1 MTQFNDTSIK
11 LNSLLSKK
19 IRKDEGI
26 FFTPKNARQII
37 INVIDKQLEKGFQIN
52 NILEPSFGSGEFLDD
67 VKKYNA
73 NIIGVEK
80 NETIF
85 KNVNDKQTNCE
96 LYNKD
101 FLTFSH
107 DTKFDVIVGNPP
119 YFVVNT
125 KNKECMTGRGNIFVL
140 FLYKCLTQHLKKDG
154 ILGFVLPTSFY
165 NCKYYEPCRKYI
177 ANHCTILHLENI
189 DVKYYETDQNTMILV
204 LKNKVSK
211 KKKYILD
218 FDYNLCFSPYYIE
231 LQYLYKDS
239 KTLEQL
245 GFKVKTGEVVWNENK
260 DKLDDEEGSLVI
272 YSSNIV
278 KNELILNNLKG
289 EKKQYIK
296 DCKKQISTGPAILVS
311 RGYGNNY
318 IFSYTK
324 VNQGIKFYGENH
336 INIIYPT
343 TEESKKYIDVIL
355 RSFEDK
361 RTQNFI
367 KWYIGN
373 GAISKSEMETILP
386 IFLDEEEVE
395 LVFEE

>member
-1 MTQFNDTSIK
+1 MTSRDEIMLRTPDALLNGQGMVDVIQSCCPSIK
-11 LNSLLSKK
+11 NAWQMPATDVDTVLIAIRIASYGHNMDVESTCPHCNESHTYTMDLRSMLEAVRAPDFEQEHAVEAIFIKFRPQAYYGVNKTSKIGFEINKLGQAIDAIEDDETRSKEAVTQMSRLVDLN
-19 IRKDEGI
+19 
-26 FFTPKNARQII
+26 
-37 INVIDKQLEKGFQIN
+37 LE
-52 NILEPSFGSGEFLDD
+52 
-67 VKKYNA
+67 V
-73 NIIGVEK
+73 
-80 NETIF
+80 
-85 KNVNDKQTNCE
+85 
-96 LYNKD
+96 
-101 FLTFSH
+101 LTGA
-107 DTKFDVIVGNPP
+107 T
-119 YFVVNT
+119 
-125 KNKECMTGRGNIFVL
+125 E
-140 FLYKCLTQHLKKDG
+140 
-154 ILGFVLPTSFY
+154 
-165 NCKYYEPCRKYI
+165 YI
-177 ANHCTILHLENI
+177 ALDESPEQRVF
-189 DVKYYETDQNTMILV
+189 D
-204 LKNKVSK
+204 
-211 KKKYILD
+211 KKYILE

-367 KWYIGN
+367 KWYVGN